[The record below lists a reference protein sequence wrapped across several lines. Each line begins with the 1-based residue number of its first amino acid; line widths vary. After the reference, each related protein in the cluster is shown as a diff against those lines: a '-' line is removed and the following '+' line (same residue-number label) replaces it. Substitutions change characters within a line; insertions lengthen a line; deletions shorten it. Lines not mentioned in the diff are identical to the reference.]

1 LQSFRI
7 IVLLFV
13 LAVPVSAQASRGE
26 RYLSAELQYRPAKSR
41 FAGYLHT
48 PALSLGGGF
57 HLTDF
62 ALFEGMAYYGL
73 TGSQGALR
81 HVWGG
86 EMTLRLLI
94 DATQWIPSIGPV
106 VGWIFSSDEPDGF
119 NNAFYLGAH
128 ACVDYRNV
136 RSFSYAIC
144 GSITAVPYDGDF
156 AAMYLLG
163 FRLNGFLPYL
173 FE

>member
-1 LQSFRI
+1 M
-7 IVLLFV
+7 
-13 LAVPVSAQASRGE
+13 SAQASRGE